1 MLPKFVALSDKYPDV
16 SFYKCVGD
24 LTAEGGVLMKAQGV
38 RSVPAFHLWMDGS
51 KVETISGARIDEV
64 EAAIQSFVKK

>member
-1 MLPKFVALSDKYPDV
+1 MALSDKYPSV

-24 LTAEGGVLMKAQGV
+24 LSPEGGALMKAEGV
-38 RSVPAFHLWMDGS
+38 RSVPAFHLWMGGS

-64 EAAIQSFVKK
+64 ETAIQSFVKK